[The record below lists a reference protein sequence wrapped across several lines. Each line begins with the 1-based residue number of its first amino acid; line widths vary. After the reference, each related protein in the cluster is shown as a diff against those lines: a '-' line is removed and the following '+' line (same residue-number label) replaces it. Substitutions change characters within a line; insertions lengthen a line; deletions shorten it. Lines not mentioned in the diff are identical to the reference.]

1 MVANLF
7 SFIGSFYRRQGM
19 EEICSVVVGGIVSLL
34 LLDKESK
41 TLYVKYGNKIIS
53 RMGENILDLIK
64 NDICSYEMLL
74 SLEVD
79 SYVNGL
85 EV

>member
-1 MVANLF
+1 
-7 SFIGSFYRRQGM
+7 M

-41 TLYVKYGNKIIS
+41 TLCVKYGNKIIS
-53 RMGENILDLIK
+53 WMGDNILDLIK

>member
-1 MVANLF
+1 
-7 SFIGSFYRRQGM
+7 M

-41 TLYVKYGNKIIS
+41 TLCVKYGNKIIS

-74 SLEVD
+74 SLEVN
-79 SYVNGL
+79 SYINGL

>member
-1 MVANLF
+1 
-7 SFIGSFYRRQGM
+7 M

-41 TLYVKYGNKIIS
+41 PLYVKYGNKIIS

>member
-1 MVANLF
+1 
-7 SFIGSFYRRQGM
+7 M

-34 LLDKESK
+34 LLDKELK